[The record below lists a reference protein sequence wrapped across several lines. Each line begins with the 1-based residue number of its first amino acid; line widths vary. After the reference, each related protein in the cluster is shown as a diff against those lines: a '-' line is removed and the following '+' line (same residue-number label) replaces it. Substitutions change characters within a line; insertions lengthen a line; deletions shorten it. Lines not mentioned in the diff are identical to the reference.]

1 MFNKRF
7 KNFERGLEVTS
18 AIIFAIGVVI
28 SGLLIYILSINTSIL
43 WTEGTLDKELTGIVG
58 DFFGGVVGTLF
69 ALVSV
74 FLFYLAFQHQ
84 KKELHNT
91 NKAFVKQQFENT
103 FFNLLK
109 SQNDIRDKVYTIGK
123 KEIEI
128 NYDINQSD
136 WKIIDTKLESFDF
149 FDLIKNKMINQV
161 KFLEKNIQND
171 LSDKGKE
178 NFYNFFNCEQSDLIN
193 QPYLKC
199 QVVYNRVYNKYK
211 HQLNHYFRNLYHILK
226 FIKSAEDRE
235 LENASNDTDKELV
248 KKDYKKYANFVQAQ
262 LSEVEMFLIF
272 YDALFF
278 RRFKKL
284 VQYYKIVE
292 NLYTND
298 LLYPKYDILYYKGY
312 TSTIDKKEYIEGLNF
327 KNSTDELKI
336 RTINNLENG

>member
-1 MFNKRF
+1 MFNKKF

-74 FLFYLAFQHQ
+74 FLFYLAFRHQ
-84 KKELHNT
+84 KKELNNT
-91 NKAFVKQQFENT
+91 NRAFAKQQFENT

-109 SQNDIRDKVYTIGK
+109 SQNDIRNNIFTEREESIDKSRIFSKYKTSQFGYQKLFNAFK
-123 KEIEI
+123 KEMISYK
-128 NYDINQSD
+128 NRVTN
-136 WKIIDTKLESFDF
+136 ESFEHLDF
-149 FDLIKNKMINQV
+149 KI
-161 KFLEKNIQND
+161 
-171 LSDKGKE
+171 KE
-178 NFYNFFNCEQSDLIN
+178 NEKEI
-193 QPYLKC
+193 LKA
-199 QVVYNRVYNKYK
+199 QIIFKNVYPNYK
-211 HQLNHYFRNLYHILK
+211 DSLSHYFRNLYHILK

-235 LENASNDTDKELV
+235 LENANNDTDKELI
-248 KKDYKKYANFVQAQ
+248 KNDYKKYANFVQAQ

-298 LLYPKYDILYYKGY
+298 LLYPKYDILYYQGY
-312 TSTIDKKEYIEGLNF
+312 TSTIDKGEYIEGLNF

-336 RTINNLENG
+336 RKIEDLEKE